1 VGMELCGDK
10 LSEKLDQGRISE
22 IFEKVKADSGIVQG
36 GKKMSTKDMSK
47 DELDAIQMAVY
58 LAPSSSVAS
67 LSNLYFVE
75 MQDDEGM
82 AHSLQ
87 G

>member
-1 VGMELCGDK
+1 MELCGDK
-10 LSEKLDQGRISE
+10 LSEKLDQAKISE
-22 IFEKVKADSGIVQG
+22 IFEKVKADSGVVHG

-47 DELDAIQMAVY
+47 EELDAIQMAVY
-58 LAPSSSVAS
+58 SAPTSAVGS

-75 MQDDEGM
+75 MQDDDGM